1 MHIVRGECAMNRDF
15 CSTFFIDF
23 NEMCVA
29 KCVSAAGSV
38 SFSKHQVLAL
48 SLSEYLKR
56 S

>member
-29 KCVSAAGSV
+29 KCVSAVGRMSFFKAS
-38 SFSKHQVLAL
+38 SFS
-48 SLSEYLKR
+48 LK
-56 S
+56 SQ